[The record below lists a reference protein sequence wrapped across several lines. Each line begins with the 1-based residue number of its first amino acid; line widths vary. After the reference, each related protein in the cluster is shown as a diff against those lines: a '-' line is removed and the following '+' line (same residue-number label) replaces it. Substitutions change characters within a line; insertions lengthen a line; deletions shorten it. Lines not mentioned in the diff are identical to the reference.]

1 MRSWQK
7 YGKFLYIPA
16 LFLASAGLTV
26 GLISGQWSSL
36 SLGLLIAGA
45 ILFLGWLLLLVITSK
60 DFWQKKKY
68 PHWHSNP
75 HYYYYCPRCYRFN

>member
-16 LFLASAGLTV
+16 LFLGSAGLTV

-45 ILFLGWLLLLVITSK
+45 ILFLGW
-60 DFWQKKKY
+60 
-68 PHWHSNP
+68 
-75 HYYYYCPRCYRFN
+75 